1 MLVFFL
7 HEDEV
12 GISTEFMLDL
22 ENGVMFGFKKGKIT
36 CAKLIKCLSNSIAD
50 MFYHSHELLINLNTQ
65 CAQVKLNAAMWHDN
79 ATIIKLLK
87 LPKLFCLKKN
97 SLFFQSSK
105 QANKKVNMQ
114 VNKHVSEHVSM

>member
-65 CAQVKLNAAMWHDN
+65 CAQVKLNAAMWHDK
-79 ATIIKLLK
+79 ATTIKLLK
-87 LPKLFCLKKN
+87 LPNFFCLKNN
-97 SLFFQSSK
+97 SLFFNQASK
-105 QANKKVNMQ
+105 QIRK
-114 VNKHVSEHVSM
+114 